1 MNHSCH
7 EAWVSSSYRAK
18 SSVKI
23 HQDLWYDEGG
33 ILSLITTFL
42 DWMGKPHEMHGFFW
56 EKNPHRVFYSNIA
69 KKLIEEN
76 LEINKN
82 LQLRSHKL
90 GMIRRERYPWRTLQS
105 WCRIGDTRLGNGEG
119 PWLWVS
125 QGATSKRRPPCDTLQ
140 PPFALRGEF

>member
-1 MNHSCH
+1 
-7 EAWVSSSYRAK
+7 
-18 SSVKI
+18 
-23 HQDLWYDEGG
+23 
-33 ILSLITTFL
+33 
-42 DWMGKPHEMHGFFW
+42 MHGYFW

-105 WCRIGDTRLGNGEG
+105 
-119 PWLWVS
+119 
-125 QGATSKRRPPCDTLQ
+125 
-140 PPFALRGEF
+140 